1 VHPLRLEP
9 HALSEVMT
17 STMFE
22 FFLCTHGAG
31 IKVADKEMP
40 RPTVENA
47 SQGARTRSSRTLPMV
62 RPCVAAW
69 IASSLSLLANDA
81 DGGRCVKNNPTGKS
95 LPLRSRSIGPALARK
110 IFRLTRRAN
119 QRYDSARLTRQE
131 GRAHV
136 TNARWDAVDAE
147 ACEDERKLIADG
159 EVVWSWRPGAGA
171 KFRGISPDEVT
182 VARKPVTGE
191 QL

>member
-1 VHPLRLEP
+1 
-9 HALSEVMT
+9 
-17 STMFE
+17 
-22 FFLCTHGAG
+22 
-31 IKVADKEMP
+31 
-40 RPTVENA
+40 
-47 SQGARTRSSRTLPMV
+47 MV

-95 LPLRSRSIGPALARK
+95 AKTCPALFQK

-136 TNARWDAVDAE
+136 TNARWDAVDADVTT
-147 ACEDERKLIADG
+147 DERG
-159 EVVWSWRPGAGA
+159 
-171 KFRGISPDEVT
+171 
-182 VARKPVTGE
+182 
-191 QL
+191 

>member
-1 VHPLRLEP
+1 
-9 HALSEVMT
+9 MT

-81 DGGRCVKNNPTGKS
+81 DRGTCVKT
-95 LPLRSRSIGPALARK
+95 
-110 IFRLTRRAN
+110 TRRAN
-119 QRYDSARLTRQE
+119 HFHFAQ
-131 GRAHV
+131 G
-136 TNARWDAVDAE
+136 
-147 ACEDERKLIADG
+147 
-159 EVVWSWRPGAGA
+159 
-171 KFRGISPDEVT
+171 
-182 VARKPVTGE
+182 
-191 QL
+191 QLVQPSREKYFA